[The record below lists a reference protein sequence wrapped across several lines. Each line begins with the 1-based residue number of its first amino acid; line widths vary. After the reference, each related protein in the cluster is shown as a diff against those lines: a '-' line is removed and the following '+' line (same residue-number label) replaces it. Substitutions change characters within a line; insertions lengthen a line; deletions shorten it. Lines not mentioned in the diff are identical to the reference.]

1 MYPLP
6 CILGVLLQIMFCSIY
21 KSSKKDEMYLYI
33 ARLEVKESEEPANP
47 LEVLPEAVRTAFGRA
62 TFVMDLELSEQRK
75 LARVN
80 VMHVMDSIETKG
92 FFLQMPPEGLIN
104 PNAVEPEGLRGA

>member
-1 MYPLP
+1 MQ
-6 CILGVLLQIMFCSIY
+6 VSIY

-33 ARLEVKESEEPANP
+33 ARPAESEAEGFDA
-47 LEVLPEAVRTAFGRA
+47 LQVLPEPVRVAFGRA
-62 TFVMDLELSEQRK
+62 TFVMHLELSEDRK
-75 LARVN
+75 LARAN
-80 VMHVMDSIETKG
+80 VLHVMDSVANKG